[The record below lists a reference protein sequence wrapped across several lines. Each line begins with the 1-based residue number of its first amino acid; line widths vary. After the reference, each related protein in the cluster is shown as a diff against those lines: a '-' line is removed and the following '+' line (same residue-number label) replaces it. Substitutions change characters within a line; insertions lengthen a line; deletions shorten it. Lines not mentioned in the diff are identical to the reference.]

1 MFIIRLC
8 AILIF
13 PIIAHADDGDDS
25 AVIISKIENY
35 LNSIESIQASF
46 QQYTPGEVYSS
57 GMFYFEQPR
66 KFLWQYHLPNEQKV
80 VSDGSRVFFHDP
92 DTEQT
97 TQLPPKAGFA
107 NFLNQKPM
115 TLKGEGFTV
124 DNVKSFDGV
133 IELDVKIEG
142 EEGNV
147 FNLKFA
153 EKPVKL
159 LSMSQKGEFG
169 NGVAIVFA
177 NHRMNKD
184 IDDKFFKFKPELE
197 QIPE

>member
-1 MFIIRLC
+1 
-8 AILIF
+8 
-13 PIIAHADDGDDS
+13 
-25 AVIISKIENY
+25 
-35 LNSIESIQASF
+35 
-46 QQYTPGEVYSS
+46 
-57 GMFYFEQPR
+57 
-66 KFLWQYHLPNEQKV
+66 
-80 VSDGSRVFFHDP
+80 
-92 DTEQT
+92 
-97 TQLPPKAGFA
+97 
-107 NFLNQKPM
+107 M
-115 TLKGEGFTV
+115 TLKGEGFVV
-124 DNVKSFDGV
+124 DNVKSYDGV

-142 EEGNV
+142 EEENV

-184 IDDKFFKFKPELE
+184 IDDKIFKFKPELE